1 MANIINPQHEGRKER
16 YHIGRETYKQ
26 DIRPKKAIRVW
37 RGYRTIDYYLNAKLE
52 SNRGGEEDSDGKT
65 TSTQDQ
71 KSILPSHFKSTRYT
85 YISHLI

>member
-71 KSILPSHFKSTRYT
+71 KSILPSFIL
-85 YISHLI
+85 ISQQDILTSLI